1 MKDELIL
8 NDKEVDYF
16 LHAVSFM
23 ADVANGDLFDV
34 KYFTD
39 DDIKG
44 FTVMCKFLYPLV
56 KKIHETRFG
65 RVSNE
70 D

>member
-8 NDKEVDYF
+8 NDKEVDYL

-23 ADVANGDLFDV
+23 ADVANGDIYNV

-44 FTVMCKFLYPLV
+44 FTVVCKFLYPLV
-56 KKIHETRFG
+56 QKIHETRFG
-65 RVSNE
+65 EVSK
-70 D
+70 